1 MDMMDVLK
9 SSRND
14 EAYALLLALEK
25 ESAETNRLYP
35 LLEEFTALT
44 QSKSSLVRVRG
55 FRLACAQARWDTEHR
70 FDKCLET
77 LLTMLDDHKATSV
90 RQCLEAL
97 ESVALCRQELHGQI
111 QQKLSGMELSKYK
124 DRMRPLIRKNMK
136 KLQALLSPQ
145 PESIGR
151 FGI

>member
-9 SSRND
+9 SSGND
-14 EAYALLLALEK
+14 EAYRLLLSLEK

-77 LLTMLDDHKATSV
+77 LLTMLDDHKATAV
-90 RQCLEAL
+90 RQCLKAL
-97 ESVALCRQELHGQI
+97 ESVALCRPDLHDRI
-111 QQKLSGMELSKYK
+111 RQKLSGMELSKYK
-124 DRMRPLIRKNMK
+124 DSMRPLIQKDMEQ
-136 KLQALLSPQ
+136 LQALLSP
-145 PESIGR
+145 R
-151 FGI
+151 LA

>member
-9 SSRND
+9 SSGND
-14 EAYALLLALEK
+14 EAYRLLLSLEK

-77 LLTMLDDHKATSV
+77 LLAMLDDHKATAV
-90 RQCLEAL
+90 RQCLKAL
-97 ESVALCRQELHGQI
+97 ESVALCRPDLHDRI
-111 QQKLSGMELSKYK
+111 RQKLSGMELSKYK
-124 DRMRPLIRKNMK
+124 DSMRPLIQKDMEQ
-136 KLQALLSPQ
+136 LQALLSP
-145 PESIGR
+145 R
-151 FGI
+151 LA